1 MASSRDLRPDH
12 TEPIGIIRWATFAGV
27 CVVALVWSA
36 YSVGA
41 QNGSFLTQDFGAQY
55 HLAEITARGA
65 IPLVDF
71 EHGWNAGSFWV
82 NAALYAIAS
91 GSPTIWYFL
100 WGRLLG
106 AGLGAVLA
114 AAIGLR
120 LRLHPVVMIAV
131 ALGVLLLATPLHIKY
146 TICLLWV
153 FVLLPTGWL
162 ESRPRLAAAARVLL
176 PALVFWQYVELAV
189 LLTGASGLFEL
200 FARRSVPWRTRIV
213 NCFQLAGG
221 FVLGLVVEA
230 VAYKVLW
237 GLSFADFNRQVIL
250 GQTETHEN
258 AQYAVWSFFDLPTES
273 GRFFILALYP
283 FALLLPFV
291 PLVWQRVSDSTRLVA
306 LAGLVLVIV
315 PIRRV
320 DNPHTTTVSA
330 LVLVAVVLAV
340 AELYERRTSLIEG
353 HFVQTSEPLGE
364 GVSRSTRSVVALPLA
379 AAGAAWAA
387 ATLWIGFGLQSMAGA
402 VLLVALAVAGAALGG
417 LAWNKHS
424 LRGAIAA
431 ASAGALV
438 VLGGVPALAAV
449 DHLGDMRRD
458 AKSFVVSDSIAR
470 WVGPEYERC
479 NGGTREALVMPNYL
493 ELYDALEITN
503 PTPYYLF
510 HYDFAQYEDVLVP
523 QLEDGSIPVV
533 IETMPLHTPQP
544 WLTDAISAN
553 YVPCSI
559 VRIEKHGVAV
569 TVWTHQS
576 RGDVR
581 QRDLSVRGGEMGPTR

>member
-1 MASSRDLRPDH
+1 MASPGDSRTDH
-12 TEPIGIIRWATFAGV
+12 TEPVGIIRWATFAGV
-27 CVVALVWSA
+27 CVVALVWAA

-55 HLAEITARGA
+55 HLAEITAHGA

-82 NAALYAIAS
+82 NAALYAIAG
-91 GSPTIWYFL
+91 GSPTVWYFL

-120 LRLHPVVMIAV
+120 LRLHPAVMIAL

-162 ESRPRLAAAARVLL
+162 ESRPRLAAAARILL

-200 FARRSVPWRTRIV
+200 FARRSASWRTRIL
-213 NCFQLAGG
+213 NCVQLAGG
-221 FVLGLVVEA
+221 FVLGLVVQA
-230 VAYKVLW
+230 VAYKLVW

-250 GQTETHEN
+250 GQTETHEGS
-258 AQYAVWSFFDLPTES
+258 QYAVWNFFDLPTES

-283 FALLLPFV
+283 FALLIPFV
-291 PLVWQRVSDSTRLVA
+291 PLVWQRISDSTRLVA
-306 LAGLVLVIV
+306 LAGLVLVVV

-330 LVLVAVVLAV
+330 LVLLAVVLAV
-340 AELYERRTSLIEG
+340 AELYERRTSL
-353 HFVQTSEPLGE
+353 VA
-364 GVSRSTRSVVALPLA
+364 GVRAPAIALPLA
-379 AAGAAWAA
+379 AVGALWAA

-402 VLLVALAVAGAALGG
+402 VLLVALTVAGAVLG
-417 LAWNKHS
+417 S
-424 LRGAIAA
+424 TFLRGAVAA
-431 ASAGALV
+431 VSAGALV
-438 VLGGVPALAAV
+438 VLGCVPALASV
-449 DHLGDMRRD
+449 DHLNDMRRD
-458 AKSFVVSDSIAR
+458 AKSFQVTDAITR
-470 WVGPEYERC
+470 WAGPEYERC
-479 NGGTREALVMPNYL
+479 SAGTREALVMPNYL
-493 ELYDALEITN
+493 ELYDTLEITN

-523 QLEDGSIPVV
+523 QLEDGSIPVI

-544 WLTDAISAN
+544 WLTDAIRAN
-553 YVPCSI
+553 YVPCSV
-559 VRIEKHGVAV
+559 VRIEKQATTV
-569 TVWTHQS
+569 TIWTHKS
-576 RGDVR
+576 RGRVE
-581 QRDLSVRGGEMGPTR
+581 QRDLSVRGGEIVATR

>member
-1 MASSRDLRPDH
+1 MASPGERN
-12 TEPIGIIRWATFAGV
+12 EPVGAVRWATFAGV
-27 CVVALVWSA
+27 CVVALVWAA

-55 HLAEITARGA
+55 HLAKLTAHGA

-120 LRLHPVVMIAV
+120 LRLHPAVMIAL

-162 ESRPRLAAAARVLL
+162 ESRPRVAAAARVLL

-200 FARRSVPWRTRIV
+200 FARRSAPWRTRIL
-213 NCFQLAGG
+213 NCVQLAGG
-221 FVLGLVVEA
+221 FVLGLVVQA

-250 GQTETHEN
+250 GQTETHEGS
-258 AQYAVWSFFDLPTES
+258 QYAVWNFFDLPTES

-283 FALLLPFV
+283 FALLIPFV
-291 PLVWQRVSDSTRLVA
+291 PLVWQRISDSTRLIA
-306 LAGLVLVIV
+306 LAGLVLVVV

-330 LVLVAVVLAV
+330 LVLLAVVLAV
-340 AELYERRTSLIEG
+340 AELYERRASLTE
-353 HFVQTSEPLGE
+353 SKP
-364 GVSRSTRSVVALPLA
+364 TRTVIALPLA
-379 AAGAAWAA
+379 VLGAAWAA
-387 ATLWIGFGLQSMAGA
+387 ATLWIGFGLQSMLGAVVLVALAIAGA
-402 VLLVALAVAGAALGG
+402 VLGGAF
-417 LAWNKHS
+417 
-424 LRGAIAA
+424 LRGATAA
-431 ASAGALV
+431 VSAGALV
-438 VLGGVPALAAV
+438 VLGCVPALAAV
-449 DHLGDMRRD
+449 DHLDDMRRD
-458 AKSFVVSDSIAR
+458 AKSFAVSDSIAR
-470 WVGPEYERC
+470 WAGPEYERC
-479 NGGTREALVMPNYL
+479 SGGTREALVMPNYL

-523 QLEDGSIPVV
+523 QLEDGSIPVI

-544 WLTDAISAN
+544 WLTDAIRAN
-553 YVPCSI
+553 YVPCSV
-559 VRIEKHGVAV
+559 VRIEKQGVAV
-569 TVWTHQS
+569 TVWTHKS
-576 RGDVR
+576 RGEIA
-581 QRDLSVRGGEMGPTR
+581 QRDLTVRGGEIVSTR

>member
-1 MASSRDLRPDH
+1 MATSGEQ
-12 TEPIGIIRWATFAGV
+12 TEGVGIVRWATFAGV
-27 CVVALVWSA
+27 CVLALVWSA

-41 QNGSFLTQDFGAQY
+41 QNGTFLTQDFGAQY
-55 HLAEITARGA
+55 HLAEITAHGA

-82 NAALYAIAS
+82 SAVLYAVAS

-120 LRLHPVVMIAV
+120 LRLHPAVMVAV

-162 ESRPRLAAAARVLL
+162 ESRPRLAAATRVLL

-200 FARRSVPWRTRIV
+200 FARRAAPWRTRIL
-213 NCFQLAGG
+213 NCVQLAGG

-250 GQTETHEN
+250 GQTATHEGS
-258 AQYAVWSFFDLPTES
+258 QYAVWNFFDLPTES
-273 GRFFILALYP
+273 GRYFILALYP

-291 PLVWQRVSDSTRLVA
+291 PLVWQRISDSTRLIA
-306 LAGLVLVIV
+306 LAGLVLVVV

-330 LVLVAVVLAV
+330 LVLLAVVLVV
-340 AELYERRTSLIEG
+340 AELWEAGPRTS
-353 HFVQTSEPLGE
+353 SP
-364 GVSRSTRSVVALPLA
+364 SRRP
-379 AAGAAWAA
+379 AAWALA
-387 ATLWIGFGLQSMAGA
+387 LVGGLWAGATLWIGFGLQSMAGA
-402 VLLVALAVAGAALGG
+402 VLLVALAVAGAILGSSALER
-417 LAWNKHS
+417 HS
-424 LRGAIAA
+424 LRGATAA
-431 ASAGALV
+431 VSAGALV
-438 VLGGVPALAAV
+438 VLGCVPALASA
-449 DHLGDMRRD
+449 DHLNDMRRY
-458 AKSFVVSDSIAR
+458 AKSF
-470 WVGPEYERC
+470 
-479 NGGTREALVMPNYL
+479 
-493 ELYDALEITN
+493 
-503 PTPYYLF
+503 
-510 HYDFAQYEDVLVP
+510 
-523 QLEDGSIPVV
+523 
-533 IETMPLHTPQP
+533 
-544 WLTDAISAN
+544 
-553 YVPCSI
+553 
-559 VRIEKHGVAV
+559 
-569 TVWTHQS
+569 
-576 RGDVR
+576 
-581 QRDLSVRGGEMGPTR
+581 

>member
-1 MASSRDLRPDH
+1 MASPGERN
-12 TEPIGIIRWATFAGV
+12 EPVGAVRWATFAGV
-27 CVVALVWSA
+27 CVVALVWAA

-55 HLAEITARGA
+55 HLAKITAHGA

-106 AGLGAVLA
+106 AGLGAILA

-120 LRLHPVVMIAV
+120 LRLHPAVMIAL

-153 FVLLPTGWL
+153 FVLLPTGRL
-162 ESRPRLAAAARVLL
+162 ESRPRLAVAARVLL

-200 FARRSVPWRTRIV
+200 FARRAAPWRTRIL
-213 NCFQLAGG
+213 NCVQLAGG
-221 FVLGLVVEA
+221 FVLGLVVQA

-250 GQTETHEN
+250 GQTETHEGS
-258 AQYAVWSFFDLPTES
+258 QYAVWNFFDLPTES

-283 FALLLPFV
+283 FALLIPFV
-291 PLVWQRVSDSTRLVA
+291 PLVWERISDSTRLVA
-306 LAGLVLVIV
+306 LAGLVLVVV

-330 LVLVAVVLAV
+330 LVLLAVVLAV
-340 AELYERRTSLIEG
+340 AELYERRTSPL
-353 HFVQTSEPLGE
+353 VEP
-364 GVSRSTRSVVALPLA
+364 RSTRTVLALPLA
-379 AAGAAWAA
+379 VLGAAWAA
-387 ATLWIGFGLQSMAGA
+387 TTLWIGFGLQSMLGA
-402 VLLVALAVAGAALGG
+402 VLLVSLAIAGATLGA

-424 LRGAIAA
+424 LRGATAA
-431 ASAGALV
+431 VSAGALV

-449 DHLGDMRRD
+449 DHLNDMRRD
-458 AKSFVVSDSIAR
+458 AKSFAVSDSIAR
-470 WVGPEYERC
+470 WAGPEYERC
-479 NGGTREALVMPNYL
+479 SGGTREALVMPNYL
-493 ELYDALEITN
+493 ELYDALAITN

-523 QLEDGSIPVV
+523 QLEDGSIPVI

-544 WLTDAISAN
+544 WLTDAIRAN
-553 YVPCSI
+553 YVPCSV
-559 VRIEKHGVAV
+559 VRIEKQATTV
-569 TVWTHQS
+569 TIWTHKS
-576 RGDVR
+576 RGEIA
-581 QRDLSVRGGEMGPTR
+581 QRDLTVRQGKAILTPKD

>member
-1 MASSRDLRPDH
+1 M
-12 TEPIGIIRWATFAGV
+12 RWATFAGV
-27 CVVALVWSA
+27 CVAALVWAA

-55 HLAEITARGA
+55 HLAEITAHGA

-106 AGLGAVLA
+106 AGLGAILA
-114 AAIGLR
+114 AAIGVR
-120 LRLHPVVMIAV
+120 LRLHPAVMIAL
-131 ALGVLLLATPLHIKY
+131 ALGVFLLATPLHIKY

-200 FARRSVPWRTRIV
+200 FARRSAPWRTRIL
-213 NCFQLAGG
+213 NCVQLAGG

-230 VAYKVLW
+230 MAYKLVW

-250 GQTETHEN
+250 GQTETHQGS
-258 AQYAVWSFFDLPTES
+258 QYAVWNFFDLPTES

-283 FALLLPFV
+283 FALLIPFV
-291 PLVWQRVSDSTRLVA
+291 PLVWQRISDSTRLIA
-306 LAGLVLVIV
+306 LAGLVLVVV

-330 LVLVAVVLAV
+330 LVLLAVVLAV
-340 AELYERRTSLIEG
+340 AELYERRASLVEP
-353 HFVQTSEPLGE
+353 TEPLGG
-364 GVSRSTRSVVALPLA
+364 GVSKPTRSAFALLLA

-387 ATLWIGFGLQSMAGA
+387 ATLWIGFGLQSMLGA
-402 VLLVALAVAGAALGG
+402 VLLVALAIAGAVLGG
-417 LAWNKHS
+417 AF
-424 LRGAIAA
+424 LRGATAA
-431 ASAGALV
+431 VSAGALV

-449 DHLGDMRRD
+449 DHLDDMRRD
-458 AKSFVVSDSIAR
+458 AKSFAVSDSIAR
-470 WVGPEYERC
+470 WAGPEYERC
-479 NGGTREALVMPNYL
+479 SGGAREALVMPNYL

-523 QLEDGSIPVV
+523 QLEDGSIPVI

-544 WLTDAISAN
+544 WLTDAIRAN
-553 YVPCSI
+553 YVPCSV
-559 VRIEKHGVAV
+559 VRIEKQATAV
-569 TVWTHQS
+569 TIWTHKS
-576 RGDVR
+576 RGEIA
-581 QRDLSVRGGEMGPTR
+581 QRDLIIRQGKAIPTPEG

>member
-1 MASSRDLRPDH
+1 M
-12 TEPIGIIRWATFAGV
+12 RWATFAGV
-27 CVVALVWSA
+27 CVVALVWAA

-55 HLAEITARGA
+55 HLAEITAHGA

-120 LRLHPVVMIAV
+120 LRLHPAVMIAL

-200 FARRSVPWRTRIV
+200 FARRAAPWRTRIL
-213 NCFQLAGG
+213 NCVQLAGG
-221 FVLGLVVEA
+221 FVLGLVVQA

-250 GQTETHEN
+250 GQTETHEGS
-258 AQYAVWSFFDLPTES
+258 QYAVWNFFDLPTES

-283 FALLLPFV
+283 FALLIPFV
-291 PLVWQRVSDSTRLVA
+291 PLVWQRISDSTRLIA
-306 LAGLVLVIV
+306 LAGLVLVVV

-330 LVLVAVVLAV
+330 LVLLAVVLAV
-340 AELYERRTSLIEG
+340 AELYERRASL
-353 HFVQTSEPLGE
+353 VEPPEPPGG
-364 GVSRSTRSVVALPLA
+364 GVSKPTRSALVLLLA
-379 AAGAAWAA
+379 AAGGAWAA
-387 ATLWIGFGLQSMAGA
+387 AILWIGFGLQSMLGA
-402 VLLVALAVAGAALGG
+402 VLLVALAIAGAVLGG
-417 LAWNKHS
+417 AF

-431 ASAGALV
+431 VSAGALV
-438 VLGGVPALAAV
+438 VLGCVPALAAI
-449 DHLGDMRRD
+449 DHLDDMRRD
-458 AKSFVVSDSIAR
+458 AKSFAVSDSIAR
-470 WVGPEYERC
+470 WAGPEYERC
-479 NGGTREALVMPNYL
+479 SGGTREALVMPNYL
-493 ELYDALEITN
+493 ELYDALGITN

-523 QLEDGSIPVV
+523 QLEDGSIPVI

-544 WLTDAISAN
+544 WLTDAIRAN
-553 YVPCSI
+553 YVPCSV
-559 VRIEKHGVAV
+559 VRIEKQATTV
-569 TVWTHQS
+569 TIWTHKS

-581 QRDLSVRGGEMGPTR
+581 QRDLTVRGGAMGLTR

>member
-1 MASSRDLRPDH
+1 V
-12 TEPIGIIRWATFAGV
+12 RWATFAGV
-27 CVVALVWSA
+27 CVVALVWAA

-55 HLAEITARGA
+55 HLAEITAHGA

-82 NAALYAIAS
+82 NAALYAIAG

-120 LRLHPVVMIAV
+120 LRLHPAVMIAL

-200 FARRSVPWRTRIV
+200 FARSSVSWRTRIF
-213 NCFQLAGG
+213 NCVQLAGG
-221 FVLGLVVEA
+221 FVLGLVVQA
-230 VAYKVLW
+230 VTYKLVW

-250 GQTETHEN
+250 GQTETHEGS
-258 AQYAVWSFFDLPTES
+258 QYAVWNFFDLPTES

-283 FALLLPFV
+283 FALLIPFV
-291 PLVWQRVSDSTRLVA
+291 PLVWQRISDSTRLIA
-306 LAGLVLVIV
+306 LAGLVLVVV

-330 LVLVAVVLAV
+330 LVLLAVVLAV
-340 AELYERRTSLIEG
+340 AELYERRVPLIE
-353 HFVQTSEPLGE
+353 
-364 GVSRSTRSVVALPLA
+364 SRPRPVIALSLA
-379 AAGAAWAA
+379 ALGAAWAA
-387 ATLWIGFGLQSMAGA
+387 ATLWIGFGLQSMLGA
-402 VLLVALAVAGAALGG
+402 VLLVALAVAGAVLGG
-417 LAWNKHS
+417 AF
-424 LRGAIAA
+424 LRGASAA
-431 ASAGALV
+431 VSAGALV
-438 VLGGVPALAAV
+438 VLGGVPALAAA
-449 DHLGDMRRD
+449 DHLADMRRD
-458 AKSFVVSDSIAR
+458 AKSFAVSDSIAR
-470 WVGPEYERC
+470 WAGPEYERC
-479 NGGTREALVMPNYL
+479 SGGTREALVMPNYL

-523 QLEDGSIPVV
+523 QIEDGSIPVI

-544 WLTDAISAN
+544 WLTDAIRAN
-553 YVPCSI
+553 YVPCSV
-559 VRIEKHGVAV
+559 VRIEKQGVAV
-569 TVWTHQS
+569 TVWTHKS
-576 RGDVR
+576 HGDVQ
-581 QRDLSVRGGEMGPTR
+581 QRDLTVRGGAVGATR

>member
-1 MASSRDLRPDH
+1 MASSGDLRADH
-12 TEPIGIIRWATFAGV
+12 TEPIGTIRWATFVGV

-189 LLTGASGLFEL
+189 LLTGAAGLFEL
-200 FARRSVPWRTRIV
+200 FARRSVSWRTRIV
-213 NCFQLAGG
+213 NCVQLAGG

-230 VAYKVLW
+230 VAYKALW

-258 AQYAVWSFFDLPTES
+258 AQYAVWNFFDLPTES

-330 LVLVAVVLAV
+330 LVLVAVVLVV
-340 AELYERRTSLIEG
+340 AELYERRTPPPSVEPDSRG
-353 HFVQTSEPLGE
+353 TSES
-364 GVSRSTRSVVALPLA
+364 VSKPTRSVIALPLA
-379 AAGAAWAA
+379 VLGAAWTA
-387 ATLWIGFGLQSMAGA
+387 ATLWIGFGLQSMLGA
-402 VLLVALAVAGAALGG
+402 IFLVALAIAGATLGSAFLG
-417 LAWNKHS
+417 RAT
-424 LRGAIAA
+424 AA
-431 ASAGALV
+431 VSAGALV

-449 DHLGDMRRD
+449 DHLGDMRTD

-479 NGGTREALVMPNYL
+479 SGGTRETLVMPNYL

-544 WLTDAISAN
+544 WLTDAVRAN
-553 YVPCSI
+553 YVPCSV
-559 VRIEKHGVAV
+559 VRIEKQGVAV

-576 RGDVR
+576 RGGVQ
-581 QRDLSVRGGEMGPTR
+581 QRDLTVRGGEIGPTR

>member
-1 MASSRDLRPDH
+1 MATPGEQ
-12 TEPIGIIRWATFAGV
+12 TERVGIVRWATFAGV

-41 QNGSFLTQDFGAQY
+41 QNGTFLTQDFGAQY
-55 HLAEITARGA
+55 HLAKMTAHGA

-82 NAALYAIAS
+82 SAVLYGVAS

-114 AAIGLR
+114 AGIGLR
-120 LRLHPVVMIAV
+120 LHPAVMVAL

-200 FARRSVPWRTRIV
+200 FARREVSWRTRIL
-213 NCFQLAGG
+213 NCVQLAGG

-250 GQTETHEN
+250 GQTATHEGS
-258 AQYAVWSFFDLPTES
+258 QYAVWSFFDLPTES

-291 PLVWQRVSDSTRLVA
+291 PLVWQRISDSTRLIA
-306 LAGLVLVIV
+306 LAGLVLVVV

-330 LVLVAVVLAV
+330 LVLLAV
-340 AELYERRTSLIEG
+340 AL
-353 HFVQTSEPLGE
+353 
-364 GVSRSTRSVVALPLA
+364 VVAELWEQRPGDRWSSLSRPLIVWA
-379 AAGAAWAA
+379 PAILGGAWAA
-387 ATLWIGFGLQSMAGA
+387 ATLWIGFGLQSMLGA
-402 VLLVALAVAGAALGG
+402 VLLVALAVAGAVLGAF
-417 LAWNKHS
+417 AWNKHS
-424 LRGAIAA
+424 LRGAVAA
-431 ASAGALV
+431 VSAGALV
-438 VLGGVPALAAV
+438 VLGCVPALASV
-449 DHLGDMRRD
+449 DHLNDMRRD
-458 AKSFVVSDSIAR
+458 AKSFAVTDAITR
-470 WVGPEYERC
+470 WAGPEYDRC
-479 NGGTREALVMPNYL
+479 SGGTREALVMPNYL
-493 ELYDALEITN
+493 ELYDTLDITN

-523 QLEDGSIPVV
+523 QLEDGSIPVI

-544 WLTDAISAN
+544 WLTDAIHAD

-559 VRIEKHGVAV
+559 VRIEKQATTV
-569 TVWTHQS
+569 TIWTHKS
-576 RGDVR
+576 RGSVER
-581 QRDLSVRGGEMGPTR
+581 RDLSVVGGEIVRTR

>member
-1 MASSRDLRPDH
+1 M
-12 TEPIGIIRWATFAGV
+12 IRWATFAGV
-27 CVVALVWSA
+27 CVLALVWSA

-55 HLAEITARGA
+55 HLAKLTAHGA

-82 NAALYAIAS
+82 NAALYGVAS

-120 LRLHPVVMIAV
+120 LRLHPAVMVAL

-153 FVLLPTGWL
+153 FVLLPTGWI
-162 ESRPRLAAAARVLL
+162 ESRPRLAAIARVLL

-200 FARRSVPWRTRIV
+200 FARRDASWRQRIV
-213 NCFQLAGG
+213 SCAQLAGG
-221 FVLGLVVEA
+221 FIAGLGLEA

-237 GLSFADFNRQVIL
+237 GLSFSDFNRQVIL
-250 GQTETHEN
+250 GQTATHAG
-258 AQYAVWSFFDLPTES
+258 AQYAAWDFFGLPTES

-306 LAGLVLVIV
+306 LAGLVLVVV

-330 LVLVAVVLAV
+330 LVLLAVVLVV
-340 AELYERRTSLIEG
+340 AEMWDSREVSTGSTSGGFRWSSL
-353 HFVQTSEPLGE
+353 
-364 GVSRSTRSVVALPLA
+364 SRPPLA
-379 AAGAAWAA
+379 WAFALLGAAWAA
-387 ATLWIGFGLQSMAGA
+387 ATLWIGFGLQSMLGGVA
-402 VLLVALAVAGAALGG
+402 LVTLAVAGACLG
-417 LAWNKHS
+417 ATF
-424 LRGAIAA
+424 LRRAA
-431 ASAGALV
+431 AVSVGALL
-438 VLGGVPALAAV
+438 VLGCVPALASL
-449 DHLGDMRRD
+449 DHLNDMRRD
-458 AKSFVVSDSIAR
+458 AKSFAVSDSIAR
-470 WVGPEYERC
+470 WAGPEHDRC
-479 NGGTREALVMPNYL
+479 SAGTREALVMPNYL
-493 ELYDALEITN
+493 ELYDALKITN

-523 QLEDGSIPVV
+523 QLEDGSIPVI

-544 WLTDAISAN
+544 WLTDAIHAN
-553 YVPCSI
+553 YVPCAI
-559 VRIEKHGVAV
+559 VRIEKQGVAV
-569 TVWTHQS
+569 TIWTHKS
-576 RGDVR
+576 RGEIE
-581 QRDLSVRGGEMGPTR
+581 QRDVTIRGGERIPTDRA

>member
-1 MASSRDLRPDH
+1 MASPGERN
-12 TEPIGIIRWATFAGV
+12 EPVGAVRWATFAGV
-27 CVVALVWSA
+27 CVVALVWAA

-55 HLAEITARGA
+55 HLAEITAHGA

-120 LRLHPVVMIAV
+120 LRLHPAVMIAL

-200 FARRSVPWRTRIV
+200 FARRAAPWRTRIL
-213 NCFQLAGG
+213 NCVQLSGG
-221 FVLGLVVEA
+221 FVLGLVVQA
-230 VAYKVLW
+230 VAYKLVW

-250 GQTETHEN
+250 GQTETHEGS
-258 AQYAVWSFFDLPTES
+258 QYAVWNFFDLPTES

-283 FALLLPFV
+283 FALLIPFV
-291 PLVWQRVSDSTRLVA
+291 PLVWQRISDSTRLIA
-306 LAGLVLVIV
+306 LAGLVLVVV

-330 LVLVAVVLAV
+330 LVLLAVVLAV
-340 AELYERRTSLIEG
+340 AELYERRI
-353 HFVQTSEPLGE
+353 PLTE
-364 GVSRSTRSVVALPLA
+364 SRPRPMIALPLA
-379 AAGAAWAA
+379 VLGAAWAA
-387 ATLWIGFGLQSMAGA
+387 ATLWIGFGLQSMLGA
-402 VLLVALAVAGAALGG
+402 VLLVTLAIAGAVLGG
-417 LAWNKHS
+417 AF
-424 LRGAIAA
+424 LRGATAA
-431 ASAGALV
+431 VSAGALV

-449 DHLGDMRRD
+449 NHLDDMRRD
-458 AKSFVVSDSIAR
+458 AKSFAVSDSIAR
-470 WVGPEYERC
+470 WAGPEYERC
-479 NGGTREALVMPNYL
+479 SAGTREALVMPNYL

-523 QLEDGSIPVV
+523 QLEDGSIPVI

-544 WLTDAISAN
+544 WLTEAIRAN
-553 YVPCSI
+553 YVPCSV
-559 VRIEKHGVAV
+559 VRIEKQATTV
-569 TVWTHQS
+569 TIWTHKS
-576 RGDVR
+576 RGDVQ
-581 QRDLSVRGGEMGPTR
+581 QRDLTVRGGAMGSTR

>member
-1 MASSRDLRPDH
+1 MATSGEQ
-12 TEPIGIIRWATFAGV
+12 TVGVGIVRWATFAGV
-27 CVVALVWSA
+27 CVLALVWSA

-41 QNGSFLTQDFGAQY
+41 QNGTFLTQDFGAQY
-55 HLAEITARGA
+55 HLAEITAHGA

-82 NAALYAIAS
+82 SAVLYAVAS

-120 LRLHPVVMIAV
+120 LRLHPAVMVAL

-153 FVLLPTGWL
+153 FVLLPTGRL
-162 ESRPRLAAAARVLL
+162 ESRPRLAAIARVLL

-200 FARRSVPWRTRIV
+200 FARRDVAWRTRIL
-213 NCFQLAGG
+213 NCVQLAGG
-221 FVLGLVVEA
+221 FVLGLVVQA
-230 VAYKVLW
+230 VAYKVVW

-250 GQTETHEN
+250 GQTATHEGS
-258 AQYAVWSFFDLPTES
+258 QYAVWNFFDLPTES
-273 GRFFILALYP
+273 GRYFILAIYP
-283 FALLLPFV
+283 FVLLLPFV
-291 PLVWQRVSDSTRLVA
+291 PLIWQRVSDSTRLIA
-306 LAGLVLVIV
+306 LAGLVLVVV

-330 LVLVAVVLAV
+330 LVLLAVVLAV
-340 AELYERRTSLIEG
+340 AELYERRTSLAA
-353 HFVQTSEPLGE
+353 
-364 GVSRSTRSVVALPLA
+364 GVRAPAIALPLA
-379 AAGAAWAA
+379 AVGAVWAA

-402 VLLVALAVAGAALGG
+402 VLLVALAVAGAVLGG
-417 LAWNKHS
+417 TF
-424 LRGAIAA
+424 LRGATAA
-431 ASAGALV
+431 VSAGALV
-438 VLGGVPALAAV
+438 VLGCVPALASV
-449 DHLGDMRRD
+449 DHLNDMRRD
-458 AKSFVVSDSIAR
+458 AKSFQVSDAITR
-470 WVGPEYERC
+470 WAGPEYDRC
-479 NGGTREALVMPNYL
+479 SGGSREALVMPNYL
-493 ELYDALEITN
+493 QLYDTLDITN

-523 QLEDGSIPVV
+523 QLEDGSIPVI

-544 WLTDAISAN
+544 WLTDAIHAD

-559 VRIEKHGVAV
+559 VRIEKQATTV
-569 TVWTHQS
+569 TIWTHKS
-576 RGDVR
+576 RGRVE
-581 QRDLSVRGGEMGPTR
+581 QRDLTVRGGAVTPTGRG

>member
-1 MASSRDLRPDH
+1 MATSGEQ
-12 TEPIGIIRWATFAGV
+12 TERVGTVRWATFAGV

-41 QNGSFLTQDFGAQY
+41 QNGTFLTQDFGAQY
-55 HLAEITARGA
+55 HLAKMTAHGA

-71 EHGWNAGSFWV
+71 EHGWNAGSFWLS
-82 NAALYAIAS
+82 ALLYGVAS

-120 LRLHPVVMIAV
+120 LRLHPAVMIAV

-153 FVLLPTGWL
+153 FVLLPVGPL

-176 PALVFWQYVELAV
+176 PMLVFWQYVELAV

-200 FARRSVPWRTRIV
+200 FARREVSWRTRMV
-213 NCFQLAGG
+213 HCVQLAGG
-221 FVLGLVVEA
+221 FVLGLVLQA

-250 GQTETHEN
+250 GQTETHEGS
-258 AQYAVWSFFDLPTES
+258 QYAVWNFFDLPTES
-273 GRFFILALYP
+273 GRYFILALYP

-291 PLVWQRVSDSTRLVA
+291 PLVWQRISDSTRLIA
-306 LAGLVLVIV
+306 LAGLVLVVV

-330 LVLVAVVLAV
+330 LVLLAVVLAV
-340 AELYERRTSLIEG
+340 AELYERRT
-353 HFVQTSEPLGE
+353 TSEAGLRAPAI
-364 GVSRSTRSVVALPLA
+364 ALPLA
-379 AAGAAWAA
+379 AGGAVWAA

-402 VLLVALAVAGAALGG
+402 VLLVALAIAGAVLGG
-417 LAWNKHS
+417 AF
-424 LRGAIAA
+424 LRGATAA
-431 ASAGALV
+431 VSAGALV
-438 VLGGVPALAAV
+438 VLGCVPALASV
-449 DHLGDMRRD
+449 DHLDDMRGD
-458 AKSFVVSDSIAR
+458 AKSFQVTDAITR
-470 WVGPEYERC
+470 WVGPEYDRC
-479 NGGTREALVMPNYL
+479 SGGTREALVMPNYL
-493 ELYDALEITN
+493 ELYDTLDLTN

-523 QLEDGSIPVV
+523 QLEDGSIPVI

-544 WLTDAISAN
+544 WLTDAIHAD
-553 YVPCSI
+553 YVPCSV
-559 VRIEKHGVAV
+559 VRIEKQGTTV
-569 TVWTHQS
+569 TIWTHKS
-576 RGDVR
+576 RGSVV
-581 QRDLSVRGGEMGPTR
+581 QRDLSVRGGELVSTR

>member
-1 MASSRDLRPDH
+1 MQRNESN
-12 TEPIGIIRWATFAGV
+12 EPVGTVRWATFLGV
-27 CVVALVWSA
+27 CVLALVWSA

-41 QNGSFLTQDFGAQY
+41 QNGTFLTQDFGAQY

-71 EHGWNAGSFWV
+71 EHGWNAGSFWL
-82 NAALYAIAS
+82 NAILYTVAG

-120 LRLHPVVMIAV
+120 LRLHPAVMVAL

-146 TICLLWV
+146 TVCLLWV
-153 FVLLPTGWL
+153 FVLLPAGPV

-200 FARRSVPWRTRIV
+200 VARRSVTLRTRLV
-213 NCFQLAGG
+213 HCVQLAGG

-230 VAYKVLW
+230 TAYKLLW

-250 GQTETHEN
+250 GQAETHEG
-258 AQYAVWSFFDLPTES
+258 AQYAVWNFFDLPTES

-283 FALLLPFV
+283 FVLLLPFV

-306 LAGLVLVIV
+306 LAGLVLVVV

-330 LVLVAVVLAV
+330 LVLLAVVLAV
-340 AELYERRTSLIEG
+340 GEMYRSSSVEPDSRGTSESVSKPTRSLI
-353 HFVQTSEPLGE
+353 
-364 GVSRSTRSVVALPLA
+364 ALPLA
-379 AAGAAWAA
+379 AAGAAWAV
-387 ATLWIGFGLQSMAGA
+387 ATLWIGFGLQSMLGG
-402 VLLVALAVAGAALGG
+402 VLLVALAVAGATVGATV
-417 LAWNKHS
+417 
-424 LRGAIAA
+424 LRGAVAA
-431 ASAGALV
+431 VSAGALV
-438 VLGGVPALAAV
+438 VLGCVPALASV
-449 DHLGDMRRD
+449 DHLDDMDRD
-458 AKSFVVSDSIAR
+458 AKSFVVTDSIAR
-470 WVGPEYERC
+470 WAGPEYERC
-479 NGGTREALVMPNYL
+479 SGGTREALVMPNYL
-493 ELYDALEITN
+493 ELYDTLELTN

-523 QLEDGSIPVV
+523 QLEDGSIPVIV
-533 IETMPLHTPQP
+533 ETMPLHTPQP
-544 WLTDAISAN
+544 WLTDAIHSN
-553 YVPCSI
+553 YVPCSV
-559 VRIEKHGVAV
+559 VRIEKHATTV
-569 TVWTHQS
+569 TIWTHKS
-576 RGDVR
+576 RGDVER
-581 QRDLSVRGGEMGPTR
+581 RDLTVRGGEMSPSR

>member
-1 MASSRDLRPDH
+1 M
-12 TEPIGIIRWATFAGV
+12 RWATFAGV
-27 CVVALVWSA
+27 CVLALVWSA

-41 QNGSFLTQDFGAQY
+41 QNGTFLTQDFGAQY
-55 HLAEITARGA
+55 HLAEITAHGA

-82 NAALYAIAS
+82 SAVLYAIAS

-120 LRLHPVVMIAV
+120 LRLHPAVMVAI

-153 FVLLPTGWL
+153 FVLLPVGPL

-200 FARRSVPWRTRIV
+200 FARRAAPWRTRIL
-213 NCFQLAGG
+213 NCVQLAGG

-230 VAYKVLW
+230 AAYKVLW

-250 GQTETHEN
+250 GQTATHEGS
-258 AQYAVWSFFDLPTES
+258 QYAVWNFFDLPTES
-273 GRFFILALYP
+273 GRYFILALYP

-291 PLVWQRVSDSTRLVA
+291 PLVWQRISDSTRLIA
-306 LAGLVLVIV
+306 LAGLVLVVV

-330 LVLVAVVLAV
+330 LVLLAVVLIV
-340 AELYERRTSLIEG
+340 AELWEAGPRTSS
-353 HFVQTSEPLGE
+353 Q
-364 GVSRSTRSVVALPLA
+364 SRRPAVWALALVGGLW
-379 AAGAAWAA
+379 AG

-402 VLLVALAVAGAALGG
+402 VLLVALAVAGAVVGG
-417 LAWNKHS
+417 AF
-424 LRGAIAA
+424 LRGATAA
-431 ASAGALV
+431 VSAGALV
-438 VLGGVPALAAV
+438 VLGGVPALASV
-449 DHLGDMRRD
+449 DHLNDMRRD
-458 AKSFVVSDSIAR
+458 AKSFQVTDAITR
-470 WVGPEYERC
+470 WAGPEYERC
-479 NGGTREALVMPNYL
+479 SGGTREALVMPNYL
-493 ELYDALEITN
+493 QLYDTLHLTN

-523 QLEDGSIPVV
+523 QLEDGSIPVI

-544 WLTDAISAN
+544 WLTDAIHAD

-559 VRIEKHGVAV
+559 VRIEKQATTV
-569 TVWTHQS
+569 TIWTHKS
-576 RGDVR
+576 RGSVER
-581 QRDLSVRGGEMGPTR
+581 RDLSVVGGKLVATR

>member
-1 MASSRDLRPDH
+1 MAIPGEQVERVG
-12 TEPIGIIRWATFAGV
+12 TVRWATFAGV
-27 CVVALVWSA
+27 CVLALLWSA

-41 QNGSFLTQDFGAQY
+41 QNGTFLTQDFGAQY
-55 HLAEITARGA
+55 HLAKMTAHGA

-82 NAALYAIAS
+82 SAVLYAVAS

-120 LRLHPVVMIAV
+120 LRLHPAVMVAV

-153 FVLLPTGWL
+153 FVLLPTRWL

-200 FARRSVPWRTRIV
+200 FARREASWRTRIV
-213 NCFQLAGG
+213 NCLQLAGG
-221 FVLGLVVEA
+221 FLLGLVLQA
-230 VAYKVLW
+230 AAYKVLW

-250 GQTETHEN
+250 GQTETHEGS
-258 AQYAVWSFFDLPTES
+258 QYAVWNFFDLPTES

-291 PLVWQRVSDSTRLVA
+291 PLVWQRISDSTRLIA
-306 LAGLVLVIV
+306 LAGLVLVVV

-330 LVLVAVVLAV
+330 LVLLAVVLAV
-340 AELYERRTSLIEG
+340 AELWESGPRTASLSRR
-353 HFVQTSEPLGE
+353 P
-364 GVSRSTRSVVALPLA
+364 VAWVLA
-379 AAGAAWAA
+379 PAGALWAG
-387 ATLWIGFGLQSMAGA
+387 ATLWLGFGLQSMAGA
-402 VLLVALAVAGAALGG
+402 VLLVALAVVGAVLG
-417 LAWNKHS
+417 S
-424 LRGAIAA
+424 TFLRGATAA
-431 ASAGALV
+431 VSAGALV
-438 VLGGVPALAAV
+438 VLGCVPALASV
-449 DHLGDMRRD
+449 DHLNDMRRD
-458 AKSFVVSDSIAR
+458 AKSFQVTDAITR
-470 WVGPEYERC
+470 WAGPEVERC
-479 NGGTREALVMPNYL
+479 SGGSREALVMPNYL
-493 ELYDALEITN
+493 ELYDTLGITN

-544 WLTDAISAN
+544 WLTDAIHAN

-559 VRIEKHGVAV
+559 VRIEKQATTV
-569 TVWTHQS
+569 TIWTHKS
-576 RGDVR
+576 RGSVER
-581 QRDLSVRGGEMGPTR
+581 RDLSVRGGELVPTR

>member
-1 MASSRDLRPDH
+1 MATSGEQ
-12 TEPIGIIRWATFAGV
+12 TERVGNVRWATFAGV
-27 CVVALVWSA
+27 CVLALVWSA

-41 QNGSFLTQDFGAQY
+41 QNGTFLTQDFGAQY
-55 HLAEITARGA
+55 HLAEITAHGA

-82 NAALYAIAS
+82 SAVLYAVAS

-120 LRLHPVVMIAV
+120 LRLHPAVMVAL

-200 FARRSVPWRTRIV
+200 FARRAVSWRTRIL
-213 NCFQLAGG
+213 NCVQLAGG

-230 VAYKVLW
+230 AAYKVLW

-250 GQTETHEN
+250 GQTATHEGS
-258 AQYAVWSFFDLPTES
+258 QYAVWNFFDLPTES
-273 GRFFILALYP
+273 GRYFILALYP

-291 PLVWQRVSDSTRLVA
+291 PLVWARVSDSTRLIA
-306 LAGLVLVIV
+306 LAGLVLVVV

-330 LVLVAVVLAV
+330 LVLLAVVLVV
-340 AELYERRTSLIEG
+340 AELWESREATETWSRRPQAWVLAPVG
-353 HFVQTSEPLGE
+353 
-364 GVSRSTRSVVALPLA
+364 AL
-379 AAGAAWAA
+379 WAA
-387 ATLWIGFGLQSMAGA
+387 ATLWIGFGLQSMLGA
-402 VLLVALAVAGAALGG
+402 VALVVLAVAGSVLGAAF
-417 LAWNKHS
+417 
-424 LRGAIAA
+424 LRGTVAA
-431 ASAGALV
+431 VSAGALV
-438 VLGGVPALAAV
+438 VLGGVPALASV
-449 DHLGDMRRD
+449 DHLNDMRRD
-458 AKSFVVSDSIAR
+458 AKPFQVTDAITR
-470 WVGPEYERC
+470 WAGPEYDRC
-479 NGGTREALVMPNYL
+479 SGGTREALVMPNYL
-493 ELYDALEITN
+493 QLYDTLDLTN

-523 QLEDGSIPVV
+523 QLEDGSIPVI

-544 WLTDAISAN
+544 WLTDAIHAD

-559 VRIEKHGVAV
+559 VRIEKQATTV
-569 TVWTHQS
+569 TIWTHKS
-576 RGDVR
+576 RGSVER
-581 QRDLSVRGGEMGPTR
+581 RDLSVRGGELVPTP

>member
-1 MASSRDLRPDH
+1 MATSGEQ
-12 TEPIGIIRWATFAGV
+12 TERVGTVRWATFAGV
-27 CVVALVWSA
+27 CVLALVWSA

-41 QNGSFLTQDFGAQY
+41 QNGTFLTQDFGAQY
-55 HLAEITARGA
+55 HLAEMTARGA

-82 NAALYAIAS
+82 SAVLYAAAS

-120 LRLHPVVMIAV
+120 LRLHPAVMVAV

-146 TICLLWV
+146 MICLLWV

-200 FARRSVPWRTRIV
+200 FARRSVPWRTRVV
-213 NCFQLAGG
+213 NCVQLAGG

-230 VAYKVLW
+230 AAYKVLW

-250 GQTETHEN
+250 GQTATHEGS
-258 AQYAVWSFFDLPTES
+258 QYAVWNFFDLPTES

-291 PLVWQRVSDSTRLVA
+291 PLVWARVSDSTRLIA
-306 LAGLVLVIV
+306 LAGLVLVVV

-330 LVLVAVVLAV
+330 LVLLAVVLAV
-340 AELYERRTSLIEG
+340 AELYERRTSPPVEPG
-353 HFVQTSEPLGE
+353 SRGTSES
-364 GVSRSTRSVVALPLA
+364 VSKPTQPVITLPLA
-379 AAGAAWAA
+379 ALGGIWAA
-387 ATLWIGFGLQSMAGA
+387 TTLWIGFGLQSMAGA
-402 VLLVALAVAGAALGG
+402 VLLVALAVAGAALGSS
-417 LAWNKHS
+417 AFERHS
-424 LRGAIAA
+424 LRGATAA
-431 ASAGALV
+431 VSAGALL
-438 VLGGVPALAAV
+438 VLGGVPALASV
-449 DHLGDMRRD
+449 DHLDDMRRD
-458 AKSFVVSDSIAR
+458 AKSFQVTDAITR
-470 WVGPEYERC
+470 WVGQEYDRC
-479 NGGTREALVMPNYL
+479 SGGTREALVMPNYL
-493 ELYDALEITN
+493 ELYDTLDLTN

-523 QLEDGSIPVV
+523 QLEDGSVPVI

-544 WLTDAISAN
+544 WLTDAIHAN
-553 YVPCSI
+553 YVPCSV
-559 VRIEKHGVAV
+559 VRIEKQATTV
-569 TVWTHQS
+569 TIWTHRS
-576 RGDVR
+576 RGEVA
-581 QRDLSVRGGEMGPTR
+581 QRDLTIRQGQATPTPKG

>member
-1 MASSRDLRPDH
+1 MAATSGEQ
-12 TEPIGIIRWATFAGV
+12 TEGVGIVRWATFAGV
-27 CVVALVWSA
+27 CVLALLWSA

-41 QNGSFLTQDFGAQY
+41 QNGTFLTQDFGAQY
-55 HLAEITARGA
+55 HLAKMTAHGA

-82 NAALYAIAS
+82 SSVLYAVAS

-120 LRLHPVVMIAV
+120 LRLHPAVMVAV

-153 FVLLPTGWL
+153 FVLLPTGRL
-162 ESRPRLAAAARVLL
+162 ESHPRLAAVARVLL
-176 PALVFWQYVELAV
+176 PAFVFWQYVELAV

-200 FARRSVPWRTRIV
+200 FARRDVAWRTRIV
-213 NCFQLAGG
+213 NCVQLAGG
-221 FVLGLVVEA
+221 FVLGLVLQA

-250 GQTETHEN
+250 GQTETHEGS
-258 AQYAVWSFFDLPTES
+258 QYAVWNFFDLPTES

-291 PLVWQRVSDSTRLVA
+291 PLVWQRISDSTRLIA
-306 LAGLVLVIV
+306 LSGLVLVVV

-330 LVLVAVVLAV
+330 LVLLAVVLAV
-340 AELYERRTSLIEG
+340 AELYERRTSL
-353 HFVQTSEPLGE
+353 PA
-364 GVSRSTRSVVALPLA
+364 GVRAPAIALPLA
-379 AAGAAWAA
+379 AGGAAWAA
-387 ATLWIGFGLQSMAGA
+387 ATLWIGFGLQSMAGG
-402 VLLVALAVAGAALGG
+402 VLLVALAVAGAVLG
-417 LAWNKHS
+417 ATF
-424 LRGAIAA
+424 LRGATAA
-431 ASAGALV
+431 VSAGALV
-438 VLGGVPALAAV
+438 VLGGVPALASV
-449 DHLGDMRRD
+449 DHLDDMRRD
-458 AKSFVVSDSIAR
+458 AKSFQVTDAITR
-470 WVGPEYERC
+470 WAGPEYERC
-479 NGGTREALVMPNYL
+479 SGGIREALVMPNYL
-493 ELYDALEITN
+493 ELYDTLDLTN

-523 QLEDGSIPVV
+523 QLEDGSIPVI

-544 WLTDAISAN
+544 WLTDAIRAN

-559 VRIEKHGVAV
+559 VRIEKQV
-569 TVWTHQS
+569 TTVTIWTHKS
-576 RGDVR
+576 RGRVER
-581 QRDLSVRGGEMGPTR
+581 RDLSVRGGEVVPTR

>member
-1 MASSRDLRPDH
+1 MASPGERN
-12 TEPIGIIRWATFAGV
+12 EPVGAVRWATFAAV
-27 CVVALVWSA
+27 CVVALVWAA

-55 HLAEITARGA
+55 HLAKITAHGA

-82 NAALYAIAS
+82 NAVLYAIAS

-106 AGLGAVLA
+106 AGLGAVFA

-120 LRLHPVVMIAV
+120 LRLHPAVMIAL

-162 ESRPRLAAAARVLL
+162 ESRLRLAAAARVLL

-200 FARRSVPWRTRIV
+200 FARGSATWRTRIL
-213 NCFQLAGG
+213 NCVQLAGG
-221 FVLGLVVEA
+221 FLLGLVVQA

-250 GQTETHEN
+250 GQTETHEGS
-258 AQYAVWSFFDLPTES
+258 QYAVWNFFDLPTES

-283 FALLLPFV
+283 FALLIPFV
-291 PLVWQRVSDSTRLVA
+291 PLVWQRISDSTRLIA
-306 LAGLVLVIV
+306 LAGLVLVVV

-330 LVLVAVVLAV
+330 LVLLAVVLAV
-340 AELYERRTSLIEG
+340 AELYERRISPT
-353 HFVQTSEPLGE
+353 
-364 GVSRSTRSVVALPLA
+364 VSKPTRLAFILLLA

-387 ATLWIGFGLQSMAGA
+387 ATLWIGFGLQSMLGA
-402 VLLVALAVAGAALGG
+402 VLLVALAIAGATLG
-417 LAWNKHS
+417 
-424 LRGAIAA
+424 AA
-431 ASAGALV
+431 FLGRATAAVSAGALV
-438 VLGGVPALAAV
+438 VLGAVPALAAV
-449 DHLGDMRRD
+449 DHLDDMRRD
-458 AKSFVVSDSIAR
+458 AKSFAVSDSIAH
-470 WVGPEYERC
+470 WAGPEYERC
-479 NGGTREALVMPNYL
+479 SGGTREALVMPNYL
-493 ELYDALEITN
+493 ELYDTLAITN

-523 QLEDGSIPVV
+523 QLVDGSIPVI

-544 WLTDAISAN
+544 WLTDAIRAN
-553 YVPCSI
+553 YVPCSV
-559 VRIEKHGVAV
+559 VRIEKQATTV
-569 TVWTHQS
+569 TIWTHKS
-576 RGDVR
+576 HGEIA
-581 QRDLSVRGGEMGPTR
+581 QRDLTVRQGKEILTPKD

>member
-1 MASSRDLRPDH
+1 MASPGERN
-12 TEPIGIIRWATFAGV
+12 EPVGAVRWATFAGV
-27 CVVALVWSA
+27 CVVALVWAA

-55 HLAEITARGA
+55 HLAKITAHGA

-120 LRLHPVVMIAV
+120 LRLHPAVMIAL

-162 ESRPRLAAAARVLL
+162 ESHPRLAAAARVLL

-200 FARRSVPWRTRIV
+200 FARRSAPWRTRLL
-213 NCFQLAGG
+213 NCVQLAGG
-221 FVLGLVVEA
+221 FVLGLVVQA
-230 VAYKVLW
+230 VAYKLVW

-250 GQTETHEN
+250 GQTETHEGS
-258 AQYAVWSFFDLPTES
+258 QYAVWNFFDLPTES

-283 FALLLPFV
+283 FALLIPFV
-291 PLVWQRVSDSTRLVA
+291 PLVWQRISDSTRLIA
-306 LAGLVLVIV
+306 LAGLVLVVV

-330 LVLVAVVLAV
+330 LVLLAVVLAV
-340 AELYERRTSLIEG
+340 AELYERRTSLTE
-353 HFVQTSEPLGE
+353 SKP
-364 GVSRSTRSVVALPLA
+364 TRSAFALLLA

-387 ATLWIGFGLQSMAGA
+387 ATLWIGFGLQSMLGA
-402 VLLVALAVAGAALGG
+402 VLLVALAIAGATLGA
-417 LAWNKHS
+417 LAWNKYS
-424 LRGAIAA
+424 LGRAVAA
-431 ASAGALV
+431 VSAGALV
-438 VLGGVPALAAV
+438 VLGCVPALAAV
-449 DHLGDMRRD
+449 DHLDDMRRD
-458 AKSFVVSDSIAR
+458 AKSFAVSDSIAR
-470 WVGPEYERC
+470 WAGPEYERC
-479 NGGTREALVMPNYL
+479 SGGTREALVMPNYL

-523 QLEDGSIPVV
+523 QLEDGSIPVI

-544 WLTDAISAN
+544 WLTDAIRAN
-553 YVPCSI
+553 YVPCSV
-559 VRIEKHGVAV
+559 VRIEKQATTV
-569 TVWTHQS
+569 TIWTHKS
-576 RGDVR
+576 RGDVQ
-581 QRDLSVRGGEMGPTR
+581 QRDLTVRGGAMGSTR

>member
-1 MASSRDLRPDH
+1 MATSGEQSERVG
-12 TEPIGIIRWATFAGV
+12 TVRWATFAGV
-27 CVVALVWSA
+27 CVVALVWAA

-55 HLAEITARGA
+55 HLAEITAHGA

-120 LRLHPVVMIAV
+120 LRLHPAVMIAL

-200 FARRSVPWRTRIV
+200 FARRAARWRTRIL
-213 NCFQLAGG
+213 NCVQLAGG
-221 FVLGLVVEA
+221 FVLGLVVQA
-230 VAYKVLW
+230 VVYKVLW

-250 GQTETHEN
+250 GQTETHEGS
-258 AQYAVWSFFDLPTES
+258 QYAVWNFFDLPTES

-283 FALLLPFV
+283 FALLIPFV
-291 PLVWQRVSDSTRLVA
+291 PLVWQRISDSTRLIA
-306 LAGLVLVIV
+306 LAGLVLVVV

-330 LVLVAVVLAV
+330 LVLLAVVLAV
-340 AELYERRTSLIEG
+340 AELYERRIPPTE
-353 HFVQTSEPLGE
+353 
-364 GVSRSTRSVVALPLA
+364 SRPRPVIALPLA
-379 AAGAAWAA
+379 ALGAAWAA
-387 ATLWIGFGLQSMAGA
+387 ATLWIGFGLQSMLGA
-402 VLLVALAVAGAALGG
+402 VLLVTLAIAGAVLGALG
-417 LAWNKHS
+417 WNKHG
-424 LRGAIAA
+424 LRGATAA
-431 ASAGALV
+431 VSAGALV

-449 DHLGDMRRD
+449 DHLDDMRRD
-458 AKSFVVSDSIAR
+458 AKSFAVSDSIAR
-470 WVGPEYERC
+470 WAGPEYERC
-479 NGGTREALVMPNYL
+479 SAGTREALVMPNYL

-523 QLEDGSIPVV
+523 QLEDGSIPVIV
-533 IETMPLHTPQP
+533 ETMPLHTPQP
-544 WLTDAISAN
+544 WLTDAIRAN
-553 YVPCSI
+553 YVPCSV
-559 VRIEKHGVAV
+559 VRIEKQATTV
-569 TVWTHQS
+569 TIWTHKS
-576 RGDVR
+576 RGSIER
-581 QRDLSVRGGEMGPTR
+581 RDLSVRGGEIVPTR

>member
-1 MASSRDLRPDH
+1 MASPAERI
-12 TEPIGIIRWATFAGV
+12 EPVGTVRWATFAGV
-27 CVVALVWSA
+27 CVLALVWAA

-55 HLAEITARGA
+55 HFAEMTAHGA

-82 NAALYAIAS
+82 NAALYALAG

-120 LRLHPVVMIAV
+120 LRLHPAAMV
-131 ALGVLLLATPLHIKY
+131 ALAVGVLLLATPLHIKY
-146 TICLLWV
+146 TVCLLWV

-162 ESRPRLAAAARVLL
+162 ESRPRLAATARVLL

-200 FARRSVPWRTRIV
+200 FARRGVTWRTRIV
-213 NCFQLAGG
+213 NCLQLAGG

-230 VAYKVLW
+230 TAYKVLW
-237 GLSFADFNRQVIL
+237 GLSFADFNRQVVL
-250 GQTETHEN
+250 GQTKTHEG
-258 AQYAVWSFFDLPTES
+258 AQYAVWNFFDLPTES

-306 LAGLVLVIV
+306 LAGLVLVVI

-330 LVLVAVVLAV
+330 LVLLAVVLAV
-340 AELYERRTSLIEG
+340 AELYERRTS
-353 HFVQTSEPLGE
+353 QTG
-364 GVSRSTRSVVALPLA
+364 SRPPRFLVALPLA
-379 AAGAAWAA
+379 VSGAAWAV
-387 ATLWIGFGLQSMAGA
+387 ATLWIGFGLQSMLGGVA
-402 VLLVALAVAGAALGG
+402 LVALAVAGACLGG
-417 LAWNKHS
+417 LAWTKDR
-424 LRGAIAA
+424 LRPAMAA
-431 ASAGALV
+431 ASVGALV

-449 DHLGDMRRD
+449 DHVNDMRRD

-470 WVGPEYERC
+470 WAGPEYERC
-479 NGGTREALVMPNYL
+479 SGGTREALVMPNYL
-493 ELYDALEITN
+493 ELYDALRLTN

-523 QLEDGSIPVV
+523 QLEDGSIPVI

-544 WLTDAISAN
+544 WLTDAIRAN

-559 VRIEKHGVAV
+559 VRIEKQGTAV
-569 TVWTHQS
+569 TIWTHRS
-576 RGDVR
+576 RGEVER
-581 QRDLSVRGGEMGPTR
+581 RDLTVRDGEVMPTNPG

>member
-1 MASSRDLRPDH
+1 MASPGDSRTDH
-12 TEPIGIIRWATFAGV
+12 TEPVGIIRWATFAGV
-27 CVVALVWSA
+27 CVVALVWAA

-55 HLAEITARGA
+55 HLAEITAHGA

-82 NAALYAIAS
+82 NAALYAIAG
-91 GSPTIWYFL
+91 GSPTAWYFL

-120 LRLHPVVMIAV
+120 LRLHPAVMIAL

-162 ESRPRLAAAARVLL
+162 ESRPRLAAAARLLL

-200 FARRSVPWRTRIV
+200 FARRSASWRTRIL
-213 NCFQLAGG
+213 NCVQLAGG
-221 FVLGLVVEA
+221 FVLGLVVQA
-230 VAYKVLW
+230 VAYKLVW

-250 GQTETHEN
+250 GQAETHEGS
-258 AQYAVWSFFDLPTES
+258 QYAVWNFFDLPTES

-283 FALLLPFV
+283 FALLIPFV
-291 PLVWQRVSDSTRLVA
+291 PLVWQRISDSTRLVA
-306 LAGLVLVIV
+306 LAGLVLVVV

-330 LVLVAVVLAV
+330 LVLLAVVLAV
-340 AELYERRTSLIEG
+340 AELYERRTSL
-353 HFVQTSEPLGE
+353 VA
-364 GVSRSTRSVVALPLA
+364 GVRAPAIVALPLA
-379 AAGAAWAA
+379 AAGALWAA

-402 VLLVALAVAGAALGG
+402 VLLVALAVAGAVLG
-417 LAWNKHS
+417 S
-424 LRGAIAA
+424 TFLRGAVAA
-431 ASAGALV
+431 VSAGALV
-438 VLGGVPALAAV
+438 VLGCVPALASV
-449 DHLGDMRRD
+449 DHLNDMRRD
-458 AKSFVVSDSIAR
+458 AKSFQVTDAITR
-470 WVGPEYERC
+470 WAGPEYERC
-479 NGGTREALVMPNYL
+479 SAGTREALVMPNYL
-493 ELYDALEITN
+493 ELYDTLEITN

-523 QLEDGSIPVV
+523 QLENGSIPVI

-544 WLTDAISAN
+544 WLTDAIRAN
-553 YVPCSI
+553 YVPCSV
-559 VRIEKHGVAV
+559 VRIEKQATTV
-569 TVWTHQS
+569 TIWTHKS
-576 RGDVR
+576 RGRVE
-581 QRDLSVRGGEMGPTR
+581 QRDLSVRGGEIVATR

>member
-1 MASSRDLRPDH
+1 MATSGEQAERVG
-12 TEPIGIIRWATFAGV
+12 TVRWATFAGV
-27 CVVALVWSA
+27 CVVALVWAA

-55 HLAEITARGA
+55 HLAMITAHGA

-82 NAALYAIAS
+82 NAALYAIAG

-120 LRLHPVVMIAV
+120 LRLHPAVMIAL

-200 FARRSVPWRTRIV
+200 FARREVGWRTRIL
-213 NCFQLAGG
+213 NCVQLAGG
-221 FVLGLVVEA
+221 FVLGLVA
-230 VAYKVLW
+230 QATAYRVLW

-250 GQTETHEN
+250 GQTETHEGS
-258 AQYAVWSFFDLPTES
+258 QYAVWNFFDLPTES

-283 FALLLPFV
+283 FALLIPFV

-306 LAGLVLVIV
+306 LAGLVLVVV

-330 LVLVAVVLAV
+330 LVLLALVLAV
-340 AELYERRTSLIEG
+340 AELYERHSTPL
-353 HFVQTSEPLGE
+353 VEPRAPAS
-364 GVSRSTRSVVALPLA
+364 VSKPTRSATALPLA
-379 AAGAAWAA
+379 AAGALWAVG
-387 ATLWIGFGLQSMAGA
+387 TLWIGFGLQSMAGA
-402 VLLVALAVAGAALGG
+402 VLLVALAVAGAVLGG
-417 LAWNKHS
+417 AF
-424 LRGAIAA
+424 LRGATAA
-431 ASAGALV
+431 VSAGALV
-438 VLGGVPALAAV
+438 VLGCVPALAAV
-449 DHLGDMRRD
+449 DHLDDMHRD
-458 AKSFVVSDSIAR
+458 AKSFAVSDSIAR
-470 WVGPEYERC
+470 WAGPEYERC
-479 NGGTREALVMPNYL
+479 SGGTREALVMPNYL
-493 ELYDALEITN
+493 ELYDALQITN

-523 QLEDGSIPVV
+523 QLEDGSIPVI

-544 WLTDAISAN
+544 WLTGAIRAN

-559 VRIEKHGVAV
+559 VRIEKQATTV
-569 TVWTHQS
+569 TIWVHKS
-576 RGDVR
+576 RGEVAQQDLTIR
-581 QRDLSVRGGEMGPTR
+581 QGKAVPTP

>member
-1 MASSRDLRPDH
+1 MASPGDSRTDH
-12 TEPIGIIRWATFAGV
+12 TEPVGIIRWATFAGV
-27 CVVALVWSA
+27 CVVALVWAA

-55 HLAEITARGA
+55 HLAEITAHGA

-82 NAALYAIAS
+82 NAALYAIAG
-91 GSPTIWYFL
+91 GSPTVWYFL

-120 LRLHPVVMIAV
+120 LRLHPAVMIAL

-162 ESRPRLAAAARVLL
+162 ESRPRLAAAARILL

-200 FARRSVPWRTRIV
+200 FARRSASWRTRIL
-213 NCFQLAGG
+213 NCVQLAGG
-221 FVLGLVVEA
+221 FVLGLVVQA
-230 VAYKVLW
+230 VAYKLVW

-250 GQTETHEN
+250 GQTETHEGS
-258 AQYAVWSFFDLPTES
+258 QYAVWNFFDLPTES

-283 FALLLPFV
+283 FALLIPFV
-291 PLVWQRVSDSTRLVA
+291 PLVWQRISDSTRLVA
-306 LAGLVLVIV
+306 LAGLVLVVV

-330 LVLVAVVLAV
+330 LVLLAVVLAV
-340 AELYERRTSLIEG
+340 AELYERRTSLAA
-353 HFVQTSEPLGE
+353 
-364 GVSRSTRSVVALPLA
+364 GVRAPEIALPLA
-379 AAGAAWAA
+379 AGGALWAA

-402 VLLVALAVAGAALGG
+402 VLLVALAVAGAVLG
-417 LAWNKHS
+417 S
-424 LRGAIAA
+424 TFLRGAVAA
-431 ASAGALV
+431 VSAGALV
-438 VLGGVPALAAV
+438 VLGCVPALASV
-449 DHLGDMRRD
+449 DHLNDMRRD
-458 AKSFVVSDSIAR
+458 AKSFQVTDAITR
-470 WVGPEYERC
+470 WAGPEYERC
-479 NGGTREALVMPNYL
+479 SAGTREALVMPNYL
-493 ELYDALEITN
+493 ELYDTLEITN

-523 QLEDGSIPVV
+523 QLEDGSIPVI

-544 WLTDAISAN
+544 WLTDAIRAN
-553 YVPCSI
+553 YVPCSV
-559 VRIEKHGVAV
+559 VRIEKQATTV
-569 TVWTHQS
+569 TIWTHKS
-576 RGDVR
+576 RGRVE
-581 QRDLSVRGGEMGPTR
+581 QRDLSVRGGEIVATR

>member
-1 MASSRDLRPDH
+1 MATSGEQ
-12 TEPIGIIRWATFAGV
+12 TERVGIVRWATFAGV
-27 CVVALVWSA
+27 CVLALVWSA

-41 QNGSFLTQDFGAQY
+41 QNGTFLTQDFGAQY
-55 HLAEITARGA
+55 HLAEITAHGA

-82 NAALYAIAS
+82 SAVLYAVAS

-120 LRLHPVVMIAV
+120 LRLHPAVMLAV

-153 FVLLPTGWL
+153 FVLLPVGPL

-200 FARRSVPWRTRIV
+200 FARRAAPWRTRIV
-213 NCFQLAGG
+213 NCVQLAGG

-230 VAYKVLW
+230 AAYKVLW

-250 GQTETHEN
+250 GQTATHEGS
-258 AQYAVWSFFDLPTES
+258 QYAVWNFFDLPTES
-273 GRFFILALYP
+273 GRYFILALYP

-291 PLVWQRVSDSTRLVA
+291 PLVWARVSDSTRLIA
-306 LAGLVLVIV
+306 LAGLVLVVV

-330 LVLVAVVLAV
+330 LVLLAVVLVV
-340 AELYERRTSLIEG
+340 AELYRPSIESVSKPTPSLI
-353 HFVQTSEPLGE
+353 
-364 GVSRSTRSVVALPLA
+364 ALPLA
-379 AAGAAWAA
+379 AVGGIWAA
-387 ATLWIGFGLQSMAGA
+387 VTLWIGFGLQSMLGA
-402 VLLVALAVAGAALGG
+402 VALVVLAIAGSVLGAAF
-417 LAWNKHS
+417 
-424 LRGAIAA
+424 LRGTVAA
-431 ASAGALV
+431 VSAGALV
-438 VLGGVPALAAV
+438 VLGCVPALASV
-449 DHLGDMRRD
+449 DHLNDMRRD
-458 AKSFVVSDSIAR
+458 AKSFQVTDAITR
-470 WVGPEYERC
+470 WAGPEYERC
-479 NGGTREALVMPNYL
+479 SGGTREALVMPNYL
-493 ELYDALEITN
+493 QLYDTLDLTN

-523 QLEDGSIPVV
+523 QLEDGSIPVI

-544 WLTDAISAN
+544 WLTDAIHAD

-559 VRIEKHGVAV
+559 VRIEKQATTV
-569 TVWTHQS
+569 TIWTHKS
-576 RGDVR
+576 RGSVER
-581 QRDLSVRGGEMGPTR
+581 RDLSVRGGELVPTS

>member
-1 MASSRDLRPDH
+1 
-12 TEPIGIIRWATFAGV
+12 
-27 CVVALVWSA
+27 VVALVWSA

-189 LLTGASGLFEL
+189 LLTGAAGLFEL
-200 FARRSVPWRTRIV
+200 FARRSAPWRTRIV
-213 NCFQLAGG
+213 NCVQLAGG

-230 VAYKVLW
+230 VAYKALW

-340 AELYERRTSLIEG
+340 AELYERRTPLIEG

-424 LRGAIAA
+424 LRGAVAA

-449 DHLGDMRRD
+449 DHLSDMRRD

-479 NGGTREALVMPNYL
+479 SGGTREALVMPNYL

-544 WLTDAISAN
+544 WLTDAIRSN

-569 TVWTHQS
+569 TVWTHKS
-576 RGDVR
+576 RGEVDRRDVTI
-581 QRDLSVRGGEMGPTR
+581 RDGELIPTATPE

>member
-1 MASSRDLRPDH
+1 MATSGEQAERVG
-12 TEPIGIIRWATFAGV
+12 TVRWATFAGV
-27 CVVALVWSA
+27 CVLALVWSA

-41 QNGSFLTQDFGAQY
+41 QNGTFLTQDFGAQY
-55 HLAEITARGA
+55 HLAKMTAHGA

-82 NAALYAIAS
+82 SAVLYWIAS

-120 LRLHPVVMIAV
+120 LRLHPAVMIAL

-153 FVLLPTGWL
+153 FVLLPVGPL

-200 FARRSVPWRTRIV
+200 FARRAVPWRTRIL
-213 NCFQLAGG
+213 NCVQLAGG
-221 FVLGLVVEA
+221 FVLGLVVQA
-230 VAYKVLW
+230 MAYRVLW

-250 GQTETHEN
+250 GQTETHEGS
-258 AQYAVWSFFDLPTES
+258 QYAVWNFFDLPTES

-283 FALLLPFV
+283 FALLIPFV

-306 LAGLVLVIV
+306 LAGLVLVVV

-330 LVLVAVVLAV
+330 LVLLALVLAV
-340 AELYERRTSLIEG
+340 AELYERRTSLEA
-353 HFVQTSEPLGE
+353 
-364 GVSRSTRSVVALPLA
+364 GVRAPAIALPLA

-402 VLLVALAVAGAALGG
+402 VLLVALAVAGAVLG
-417 LAWNKHS
+417 S
-424 LRGAIAA
+424 TFLRGAVAA
-431 ASAGALV
+431 VSAGALV

-458 AKSFVVSDSIAR
+458 AKSFAVSDSIVR
-470 WVGPEYERC
+470 WAGPEYERC
-479 NGGTREALVMPNYL
+479 SGGTREALVMPNYL
-493 ELYDALEITN
+493 ELYDTLEITN

-523 QLEDGSIPVV
+523 QLEDGSIPVI

-544 WLTDAISAN
+544 WLTDAIRAN
-553 YVPCSI
+553 YVPCSV
-559 VRIEKHGVAV
+559 VRIEKQATTV
-569 TVWTHQS
+569 TIWTHKS
-576 RGDVR
+576 RGRVE
-581 QRDLSVRGGEMGPTR
+581 QRDLSVRGGEIVATR

>member
-1 MASSRDLRPDH
+1 MATSGEQ
-12 TEPIGIIRWATFAGV
+12 TERVGTVRWATFAGV
-27 CVVALVWSA
+27 CVLALLWSA

-41 QNGSFLTQDFGAQY
+41 QNGTFLTQDFGAQY
-55 HLAEITARGA
+55 HLAKMTAHGA

-82 NAALYAIAS
+82 SAVLYAAAS

-120 LRLHPVVMIAV
+120 LRLHPAVMIAA

-200 FARRSVPWRTRIV
+200 FARREASWRTRIV
-213 NCFQLAGG
+213 NCVQLAGG
-221 FVLGLVVEA
+221 FVLGLA
-230 VAYKVLW
+230 VQAAAYKVLW

-250 GQTETHEN
+250 GQTETHEGS
-258 AQYAVWSFFDLPTES
+258 QYAVWNFFDLPTES

-291 PLVWQRVSDSTRLVA
+291 PLVWQRVSDSTRLIA
-306 LAGLVLVIV
+306 LAGLVLVVV

-330 LVLVAVVLAV
+330 LVLLAVVIAV
-340 AELYERRTSLIEG
+340 AELYERRTS
-353 HFVQTSEPLGE
+353 PAA
-364 GVSRSTRSVVALPLA
+364 GVRAPVIALPLA
-379 AAGAAWAA
+379 AAGALWAA
-387 ATLWIGFGLQSMAGA
+387 ATLWIGFGLQSMAGG
-402 VLLVALAVAGAALGG
+402 VILVALAVAGAVLG
-417 LAWNKHS
+417 AAF
-424 LRGAIAA
+424 LRGTVAVV
-431 ASAGALV
+431 SAGALV
-438 VLGGVPALAAV
+438 VLGCVPALASV
-449 DHLGDMRRD
+449 DHLDDMRRD
-458 AKSFVVSDSIAR
+458 AKSFQVTDAITR
-470 WVGPEYERC
+470 WAGPEYERC
-479 NGGTREALVMPNYL
+479 SAGTREALVMPNHL
-493 ELYDALEITN
+493 ELYDTLDITN

-523 QLEDGSIPVV
+523 QLEDGSVPVI

-544 WLTDAISAN
+544 WLTDAIHTN

-559 VRIEKHGVAV
+559 VRIEKQATTV
-569 TVWTHQS
+569 TIWTHKS
-576 RGDVR
+576 RGSVER
-581 QRDLSVRGGEMGPTR
+581 RDLSVRGGELVPTR

>member
-1 MASSRDLRPDH
+1 ML
-12 TEPIGIIRWATFAGV
+12 
-27 CVVALVWSA
+27 ALVWSA

-41 QNGSFLTQDFGAQY
+41 QNGTFLTQDFGAQY
-55 HLAEITARGA
+55 HLAEITAHGA

-82 NAALYAIAS
+82 SAVLYAIAS

-120 LRLHPVVMIAV
+120 LRLHPAVMVAV

-153 FVLLPTGWL
+153 FVLLPTGRL

-200 FARRSVPWRTRIV
+200 FARRGAPWRTRILSCV
-213 NCFQLAGG
+213 QLAGG

-230 VAYKVLW
+230 AAYKVLW

-250 GQTETHEN
+250 GQTATHEGS
-258 AQYAVWSFFDLPTES
+258 QYAVWNFFDLPTES
-273 GRFFILALYP
+273 GRYFILALYP

-291 PLVWQRVSDSTRLVA
+291 PLVWQRISDSTRLIA
-306 LAGLVLVIV
+306 LAGLVLVVV

-330 LVLVAVVLAV
+330 LVLLAVVLVV
-340 AELYERRTSLIEG
+340 AELCRPPLVEPDSRGTSESVSKPTRSLI
-353 HFVQTSEPLGE
+353 
-364 GVSRSTRSVVALPLA
+364 ALPLA
-379 AAGAAWAA
+379 GAGVLWAA

-402 VLLVALAVAGAALGG
+402 VLLVALAVAGAVAGG
-417 LAWNKHS
+417 AF
-424 LRGAIAA
+424 LRGATAA
-431 ASAGALV
+431 VSAGALV
-438 VLGGVPALAAV
+438 VLGGVPALASV
-449 DHLGDMRRD
+449 DHLDDMRRD
-458 AKSFVVSDSIAR
+458 AKSFQVTDAITR
-470 WVGPEYERC
+470 WAGPEYERC
-479 NGGTREALVMPNYL
+479 SGGTREALVMPNYL
-493 ELYDALEITN
+493 QLYDTLDITN

-523 QLEDGSIPVV
+523 QLEDGSIPVI

-544 WLTDAISAN
+544 WLTDAIHAD

-559 VRIEKHGVAV
+559 VRIEKQATTV
-569 TVWTHQS
+569 TIWTHKS
-576 RGDVR
+576 RGTID
-581 QRDLSVRGGEMGPTR
+581 QRDLTIRQGEAIPTPKG

>member
-1 MASSRDLRPDH
+1 MASSGDLRADH

-27 CVVALVWSA
+27 CVVALVWAA

-162 ESRPRLAAAARVLL
+162 EARPRLAAAVRVLL

-213 NCFQLAGG
+213 NCVQLAGG

-230 VAYKVLW
+230 VAYKAIW

-258 AQYAVWSFFDLPTES
+258 AQYAVWNFFDLPTES

-340 AELYERRTSLIEG
+340 AELYERRASASVELDSRG
-353 HFVQTSEPLGE
+353 TSESVSKPTRPL
-364 GVSRSTRSVVALPLA
+364 VALPLA

-402 VLLVALAVAGAALGG
+402 VLLVALAVAGAALGE

-424 LRGAIAA
+424 LRGAVAA

-479 NGGTREALVMPNYL
+479 SGGTREALVMPNYL

-544 WLTDAISAN
+544 WLTGAIRSS

-559 VRIEKHGVAV
+559 VRIERHGVAV
-569 TVWTHQS
+569 TVWTHKS
-576 RGDVR
+576 RGEVDRRDVTI
-581 QRDLSVRGGEMGPTR
+581 RDGELIPTATPG

>member
-1 MASSRDLRPDH
+1 MASPGERN
-12 TEPIGIIRWATFAGV
+12 EPVGAVRWATFAGV
-27 CVVALVWSA
+27 CVIALVWAA

-55 HLAEITARGA
+55 HLAKITAHGA

-120 LRLHPVVMIAV
+120 LRLHPAVMIAV

-153 FVLLPTGWL
+153 FVLLPTGRL

-176 PALVFWQYVELAV
+176 PAVVFWQYVELAV

-200 FARRSVPWRTRIV
+200 FARRAAPWRTRIL
-213 NCFQLAGG
+213 NCVQLAGG
-221 FVLGLVVEA
+221 FVLGLVVQA

-250 GQTETHEN
+250 GQTETHEGS
-258 AQYAVWSFFDLPTES
+258 QYAVWNFFDLPTES

-283 FALLLPFV
+283 FALLIPFV
-291 PLVWQRVSDSTRLVA
+291 PLVWQRISDSTRLIA
-306 LAGLVLVIV
+306 LAGLVLVVV

-330 LVLVAVVLAV
+330 LVLLAVVLAV
-340 AELYERRTSLIEG
+340 AELYERRRPPLVEPPVPVESG
-353 HFVQTSEPLGE
+353 RGTSES
-364 GVSRSTRSVVALPLA
+364 VSKPTQFLVALPLA

-387 ATLWIGFGLQSMAGA
+387 VTLWIGFGLQSMLGA
-402 VLLVALAVAGAALGG
+402 ILLVALAIAGATLG
-417 LAWNKHS
+417 AAF
-424 LRGAIAA
+424 LRGATAA
-431 ASAGALV
+431 VSAGALV
-438 VLGGVPALAAV
+438 VLGCVPALASV
-449 DHLGDMRRD
+449 DHLNDMRRD
-458 AKSFVVSDSIAR
+458 AKSFAVSDAIAR
-470 WVGPEYERC
+470 WAGPEYERC
-479 NGGTREALVMPNYL
+479 SGGTREALVMPNYL

-503 PTPYYLF
+503 PTPYFLF

-523 QLEDGSIPVV
+523 QLEDGSIPVI

-544 WLTDAISAN
+544 WLADAIRAN
-553 YVPCSI
+553 YVPCSV
-559 VRIEKHGVAV
+559 VRIEKQATAV
-569 TVWTHQS
+569 TIWTHKS
-576 RGDVR
+576 LGDVE
-581 QRDLSVRGGEMGPTR
+581 QRDLTVRGGAMGSTR

>member
-1 MASSRDLRPDH
+1 MASPGELSTKH
-12 TEPIGIIRWATFAGV
+12 TEPVGAVRWATFAGV

-41 QNGSFLTQDFGAQY
+41 QNGTFLTQDFGAQY
-55 HLAEITARGA
+55 HLAEITADGA

-82 NAALYAIAS
+82 NAALYAIAG

-120 LRLHPVVMIAV
+120 LRLHPAVMVAL
-131 ALGVLLLATPLHIKY
+131 ALGVILLSTPLHIKY

-153 FVLLPTGWL
+153 FVLLPTGRL
-162 ESRPRLAAAARVLL
+162 ESRPRLAATVRVLL

-189 LLTGASGLFEL
+189 LLTGAAGLFEL
-200 FARRSVPWRTRIV
+200 VARRGVRWRTRIV
-213 NCFQLAGG
+213 NCLQLAGG
-221 FVLGLVVEA
+221 FLLGLVVEA
-230 VAYKVLW
+230 AAYRFLW

-250 GQTETHEN
+250 GQTKTHEGS
-258 AQYAVWSFFDLPTES
+258 QYAAWNFFDLPTES
-273 GRFFILALYP
+273 GRSVILALYP

-306 LAGLVLVIV
+306 LAGLVLVVV

-330 LVLVAVVLAV
+330 LVLAAVVLAV
-340 AELYERRTSLIEG
+340 AELYERRTSPSLAPP
-353 HFVQTSEPLGE
+353 EPLG
-364 GVSRSTRSVVALPLA
+364 GGLSKPTRSALVLLLA
-379 AAGAAWAA
+379 AAGGAWAA
-387 ATLWIGFGLQSMAGA
+387 ATLWIGFGVQSMLGG
-402 VLLVALAVAGAALGG
+402 VLLVALAIAGATLG
-417 LAWNKHS
+417 AAF
-424 LRGAIAA
+424 LRGTIAA
-431 ASAGALV
+431 VSAGALV
-438 VLGGVPALAAV
+438 VLGGVPALASV
-449 DHLGDMRRD
+449 EHLNDLRRD
-458 AKSFVVSDSIAR
+458 AKSFEVTDSIAR
-470 WVGPEYERC
+470 WAGDEYDRC
-479 NGGTREALVMPNYL
+479 SGRTREALVMPNHL
-493 ELYDALEITN
+493 ELYDALKLTN

-523 QLEDGSIPVV
+523 RLEDGSIPVIV
-533 IETMPLHTPQP
+533 ETMPLHTPQP
-544 WLTDAISAN
+544 WLTDAIRAN

-559 VRIEKHGVAV
+559 VRIEDHAATV
-569 TVWTHQS
+569 TIWTHETLGEPE
-576 RGDVR
+576 R
-581 QRDLSVRGGEMGPTR
+581 RDLTIRQGTAIPTP

>member
-1 MASSRDLRPDH
+1 MASPGDSRTDH
-12 TEPIGIIRWATFAGV
+12 TEPVGIIRWATFAGV
-27 CVVALVWSA
+27 CVVALVWAA

-55 HLAEITARGA
+55 HLAEITAHGA

-82 NAALYAIAS
+82 NAALYAIAG
-91 GSPTIWYFL
+91 GSPTVWYFL

-120 LRLHPVVMIAV
+120 LRLHPAVMIAL

-162 ESRPRLAAAARVLL
+162 ESRPRLAAAARILL

-200 FARRSVPWRTRIV
+200 FARRSASWRTRIL
-213 NCFQLAGG
+213 NCVQLAGG
-221 FVLGLVVEA
+221 FVLGLVVQA
-230 VAYKVLW
+230 VAYKLVW

-250 GQTETHEN
+250 GQTETHEGS
-258 AQYAVWSFFDLPTES
+258 QYAVWNFFDLPTES

-283 FALLLPFV
+283 FALLIPFV
-291 PLVWQRVSDSTRLVA
+291 PLVWQRISDSTRLVA
-306 LAGLVLVIV
+306 LAGLVLVVV

-330 LVLVAVVLAV
+330 LVLLAVVLAV
-340 AELYERRTSLIEG
+340 AELYERRTSLA
-353 HFVQTSEPLGE
+353 V
-364 GVSRSTRSVVALPLA
+364 GVRAPAIALPLA
-379 AAGAAWAA
+379 AAGALWAA

-402 VLLVALAVAGAALGG
+402 VLLVALAVAGAVLG
-417 LAWNKHS
+417 S
-424 LRGAIAA
+424 TFLRGAVAA
-431 ASAGALV
+431 VSAGALV
-438 VLGGVPALAAV
+438 VLGCVPALASV
-449 DHLGDMRRD
+449 DHLNDMRRD
-458 AKSFVVSDSIAR
+458 AKSFQVTDAITR
-470 WVGPEYERC
+470 WAGPEYERC
-479 NGGTREALVMPNYL
+479 SGGTREALVMPNYL
-493 ELYDALEITN
+493 ELYDTLEITN

-523 QLEDGSIPVV
+523 QLEDGSIPVI

-544 WLTDAISAN
+544 WLTDAIRAN
-553 YVPCSI
+553 YVPCSV
-559 VRIEKHGVAV
+559 VRIEKQATTV
-569 TVWTHQS
+569 TIWTHKS
-576 RGDVR
+576 RGRVE
-581 QRDLSVRGGEMGPTR
+581 QRDLSVRGGEIVATR